1 MRKVLIALL
10 ALLVAAVAA
19 ARAGED
25 GAPPIKL
32 SDWKLARFRY
42 GQGDKT
48 PKKVEAEITVTNTG
62 KENLGR
68 VQSRLIYYASTGENV
83 KETRWQF
90 ALVIPAGQKHTFK
103 YVEGFVP
110 AFEAYELQIQYTL
123 DGKQQKHVYRS
134 PDPQSLPELWSDE
147 PVKGVS
153 RLVIVGREVTQD
165 PRTRRPKVYLRVKNL
180 GEKPSTGSKVVVEF
194 LGENARVVYTFE
206 KKLGDGVVAGGAEKT
221 YNYVVPKAIGGYAGC
236 RVKLKADTVSDE
248 DALSGGVFSDARE
261 IELAHFKFTR
271 KPDRSVYIVA
281 KIRNG
286 RKEAV
291 TSPTA
296 IIKLTDKSS
305 PPKTVKQVPFEVT
318 GRLEPGEVREFAVNV
333 PECPSFGGFSYE
345 IEYAERTEPTFKP
358 VTAEVA
364 PGKVGVS
371 RVEIGKG
378 PKGELRFT
386 ATVLSRAPHDVTEIR
401 VIFTLL
407 GGPRAGEVG
416 RLAGGADKLA
426 AGKSTRV
433 VAELVKPPKFS
444 NFTFKINY
452 REPTEPKKVLRDR
465 KKLPE

>member
-1 MRKVLIALL
+1 LRTVLTGALVSLVL
-10 ALLVAAVAA
+10 AAAA

-48 PKKVEAEITVTNTG
+48 PKKVEAELTVTNTG
-62 KENLGR
+62 KESLSR
-68 VQSRLIYYASTGENV
+68 VQSRLLYYASTGEKV

-90 ALVIPAGQKHTFK
+90 ALVLPAGRAHTFK

-110 AFEAYELQIQYTL
+110 AFEAYELQIQYTV

-147 PVKGVS
+147 PLKGVS

-165 PRTRRPKVYLRVKNL
+165 MRTRRPKLYLLV
-180 GEKPSTGSKVVVEF
+180 P
-194 LGENARVVYTFE
+194 
-206 KKLGDGVVAGGAEKT
+206 GGAEKT
-221 YNYVVPKAIGGYAGC
+221 YNYAIPKAIGGYSGYQ
-236 RVKLKADTVSDE
+236 VKLKEDKISDE
-248 DALSGGVFSDARE
+248 EALSGGVFSDAEE

-333 PECPSFGGFSYE
+333 PNCPSFGGFAYE
-345 IEYAERTEPTFKP
+345 IEYAERTEPVFKP
-358 VTAEVA
+358 ITAQVA

-371 RVEIGKG
+371 RVEIGEG
-378 PKGELRFT
+378 PEGQLRFT
-386 ATVLSRAPHDVTEIR
+386 ATVLSRAPHDVTEVK

-407 GGPRAGEVG
+407 GGPKAGEVG
-416 RLAGGADKLA
+416 RLAGGADSLA
-426 AGKSTRV
+426 AGKSTKV
-433 VAELVKPPKFS
+433 VAELMKPPKFS

-452 REPTEPKKVLRDR
+452 REPKEPKKVLRDR
-465 KKLPE
+465 KKHPE